1 MALYAQVII
10 DIAHTNVDRVFAYSI
25 PAEEAIEVGQRVLV
39 PFGRGN
45 TAKEGYVIALCEQ
58 VDVPKERIKPILR
71 KAEGF
76 AALLPEQVRLASWH
90 EKYFLRKFLFRRC
103 YRDLDRMKRRQLSSS
118 ALI

>member
-45 TAKEGYVIALCEQ
+45 TAKEGYVIALWMCQ
-58 VDVPKERIKPILR
+58 KNASSPSSVRRRALR
-71 KAEGF
+71 PSCQNKC
-76 AALLPEQVRLASWH
+76 V
-90 EKYFLRKFLFRRC
+90 
-103 YRDLDRMKRRQLSSS
+103 
-118 ALI
+118 